1 MIENFFIE
9 RDFDRFDLQYY
20 FDNNVDIEIW
30 DITQFAN
37 SNFSRLIKPKDEIK
51 KNYVKKFKSINDIEN
66 ALRSIDNTKTLFA
79 AEITLDI
86 RTISIFKLL
95 SKYKIKYFVNRG
107 ALITSDPTYNKKN
120 I

>member
-20 FDNNVDIEIW
+20 FDNNADIEIW
-30 DITQFAN
+30 DITQFSN

-86 RTISIFKLL
+86 RTISIFKLFSL
-95 SKYKIKYFVNRG
+95 
-107 ALITSDPTYNKKN
+107 AP
-120 I
+120 